1 VNGRERNASR
11 ILHLASRIEQGIQM
25 KAIAHIAALTL
36 LGLVPALAMASM
48 SRPLQL
54 ELRSTL
60 PAAPAANANAV
71 RPVAMARNTAP
82 RQPGAAPLFQRR
94 RANGRIENESRAQ
107 SLGRQAMANVFDPA
121 TVSTDEDRTE
131 GSLQLKFNKRSN
143 SFQDLG
149 RSYREMCDRVSEKVW
164 DDPNGKRVR
173 FDVAGK
179 PGIGIEIPVG
189 RHH

>member
-1 VNGRERNASR
+1 
-11 ILHLASRIEQGIQM
+11 M

-82 RQPGAAPLFQRR
+82 RQPGAASLFQRR